1 MAEKSDYYIDKR
13 ITVLVDDNKY
23 FYTIKKVLHL
33 SDAHILFKDR
43 EDRVKGFRFK
53 DILEIF

>member
-1 MAEKSDYYIDKR
+1 
-13 ITVLVDDNKY
+13 VLVDDNKY